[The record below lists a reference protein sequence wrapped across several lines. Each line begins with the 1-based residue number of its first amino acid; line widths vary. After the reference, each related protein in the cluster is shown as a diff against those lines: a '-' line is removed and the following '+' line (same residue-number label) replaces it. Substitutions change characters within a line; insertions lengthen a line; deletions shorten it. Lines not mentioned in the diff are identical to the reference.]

1 MSKKAN
7 PILSFR
13 LSSKSKKTLKKE
25 ANEKNMTL
33 SEYLNY
39 IIQSRHNKID
49 EIDSMGKMYKVTTV
63 DYVMHDIETIK
74 SNFRS
79 HEAIFDGEDGFIRT
93 KLVSIEEINMDGV
106 KNE

>member
-33 SEYLNY
+33 SEYLNH

-49 EIDSMGKMYKVTTV
+49 EINSMKNMYKVTTV

-74 SNFRS
+74 NNFES
-79 HEAIFDGEDGFIRT
+79 HEELFDGTDGWIGT
-93 KLVSIEEINMDGV
+93 KLVSVEEINMDGV
-106 KNE
+106 KK